1 MKNKEN
7 QKGITLI
14 ALVVTIIVL
23 LILAGVSIA
32 MLTGEN
38 GIMSK
43 AATASW
49 KSKLGD
55 AEDIVALEVSNAMTN
70 YFIHAYVDDQA
81 AETIGDTTIDGA
93 ITKGCTAAN
102 TELGDGYTVI
112 ANTTDGKGD
121 IGIEFASNGK
131 TYSVKGTLSTTNT
144 KVQWDKM
151 KEGSCGVTPK
161 AGA

>member
-1 MKNKEN
+1 MKNEEN

-14 ALVVTIIVL
+14 ALVVTSIVL

-55 AEDIVALEVSNAMTN
+55 AQDIVALDVSDAMSK
-70 YFIHAYVDDQA
+70 YFIHAYVDENDTESEA
-81 AETIGDTTIDGA
+81 FTTIDGA
-93 ITKGCTAAN
+93 IEKGCTTAA

-112 ANTTDGKGD
+112 PNTTGGEGK
-121 IGIEFASNGK
+121 IGIEYESNGK
-131 TYSVKGTLSTTNT
+131 TYSVTGSLSTTNT
-144 KVQWDKM
+144 KVQWGKM
-151 KEGSCGVTPK
+151 QVGDCEVTPK
-161 AGA
+161 GS